1 MMHQTHS
8 RQTAKTEA
16 DKVPVVIILHSGLKH
31 DSGPKICKFSILVK
45 YS

>member
-8 RQTAKTEA
+8 RQTARIEA
-16 DKVPVVIILHSGLKH
+16 DKVPLVIILHSGLKH
-31 DSGPKICKFSILVK
+31 DSGHKICKFFILVK